1 MGFDSIPSGE
11 DWTYRTVKSLVEG
24 KAADNG
30 DAPLM
35 HYDGESYSYAEI
47 NERANAVAH
56 SLADMGVE
64 QGDTVATVLNNSV
77 RHLSLW
83 FGVNKLGA
91 ILVPVNVSLKS
102 DGLAYILNDSD
113 AELVVVEPETR
124 ENYETARDRL
134 DAVTHEFLIDGDAS
148 DGYRPFST
156 LQAGDRGTNPDVDV
170 AEDDCASIIYT
181 SGTTGLPKGV
191 MLPHF
196 SYVNTGWEFVD
207 HVGLDE
213 TDRPFTT
220 LPLFHCNA
228 QQLTVMGSMLAD
240 TDFAMM
246 RWFSASKFWDQI
258 RAYDATLFHYIGTM
272 IQVLYNRDDR
282 PDDAAHDVRLGI
294 GAAAPQEII
303 PAFEE
308 RFDLE
313 VLEGYGQTEL
323 ATAVSSVAPGKS
335 HESAAGKIG
344 EVWDHVD
351 LQIVDENDDPVPQGE
366 EGEIV
371 ARPTRPNTIMI
382 GYYGQPQKTV
392 ETWSNLWHH
401 TGDVGKVDEDGDIQ
415 FVDRKSFFI
424 RRRGENV
431 SSYEVEKAV
440 ANHSAVEEAV
450 AVGVPSDLGEED
462 IKIVVRTAPDSSV
475 TPLELVDH
483 CAERL
488 AYFKVP
494 RYVEFVDSFPKT
506 ETERVQKEKLADTGV
521 EGLFDRE
528 TTEYELER

>member
-1 MGFDSIPSGE
+1 M
-11 DWTYRTVKSLVEG
+11 
-24 KAADNG
+24 
-30 DAPLM
+30 
-35 HYDGESYSYAEI
+35 
-47 NERANAVAH
+47 
-56 SLADMGVE
+56 
-64 QGDTVATVLNNSV
+64 
-77 RHLSLW
+77 
-83 FGVNKLGA
+83 
-91 ILVPVNVSLKS
+91 
-102 DGLAYILNDSD
+102 
-113 AELVVVEPETR
+113 
-124 ENYETARDRL
+124 
-134 DAVTHEFLIDGDAS
+134 
-148 DGYRPFST
+148 
-156 LQAGDRGTNPDVDV
+156 
-170 AEDDCASIIYT
+170 
-181 SGTTGLPKGV
+181 
-191 MLPHF
+191 
-196 SYVNTGWEFVD
+196 
-207 HVGLDE
+207 
-213 TDRPFTT
+213 
-220 LPLFHCNA
+220 
-228 QQLTVMGSMLAD
+228 
-240 TDFAMM
+240 
-246 RWFSASKFWDQI
+246 
-258 RAYDATLFHYIGTM
+258 
-272 IQVLYNRDDR
+272 
-282 PDDAAHDVRLGI
+282 
-294 GAAAPQEII
+294 
-303 PAFEE
+303 
-308 RFDLE
+308 
-313 VLEGYGQTEL
+313 LEGYGQTEL
-323 ATAVSSVAPGKS
+323 ATAVSSVARLTTFA
-335 HESAAGKIG
+335 SAAEIG

-440 ANHSAVEEAV
+440 TNHNAVEESV

-475 TPLELVDH
+475 APLELVDH